1 MPHSFSEDPRIGG
14 TMVDYYFICR
24 RQVWLMAHGMEP
36 DKRNELLRLGR
47 LLDAESYGRERKGV
61 VVGDSLFDILR
72 RGEETLVVGEV
83 KKSSRAAEAA
93 AMQLA
98 HYLYVL
104 RKEGVVATG
113 ELLFPKEKRR
123 ERVELTEERMRVL
136 DRVYQDIRGL
146 VCEERPPAAEKIEAC
161 TPCAYAEWCWG

>member
-1 MPHSFSEDPRIGG
+1 MPHSFSENPRIGG

-24 RQVWLMAHGMEP
+24 RQVWLMARGMEP
-36 DKRNELLRLGR
+36 DRRNELLRLGR
-47 LLDAESYGRERKGV
+47 LVDAESYGRERKGV
-61 VVGDSLFDILR
+61 VLGDNSFDILR

-98 HYLYVL
+98 HYLYTL
-104 RKEGVVATG
+104 RQEGIVATG
-113 ELLFPKEKRR
+113 ELLFPQEKRR
-123 ERVELTEERMRVL
+123 ERVELTEERMRIL
-136 DRVYQDIRGL
+136 DEAYADIRSL
-146 VCEERPPAAEKIEAC
+146 AREERPPTAERIGAC